1 MTRGRGDLS
10 FLEDEYPDKLAFILG
25 LKLSSQC
32 KTETHVWFMNNI
44 FESCGIFVVFKWG
57 PAHPEFFVALDE
69 EIIQKILHSTVT
81 KIPSILSLKTFVNVI
96 RTFWR
101 VNPNDLLRVLVI
113 GTG

>member
-10 FLEDEYPDKLAFILG
+10 FLEDEYSDKLAFILG

-44 FESCGIFVVFKWG
+44 V
-57 PAHPEFFVALDE
+57 
-69 EIIQKILHSTVT
+69 QKILHSTVT